1 MAFSQYLSTALLNW
15 FKGTTFPAA
24 GATLY
29 VTIHTADPG
38 NTGANS
44 DVTAEVRGTSGR
56 VAVTGSTFSSV
67 GAGGG
72 GFQISN
78 GSVIQITANAANVA
92 TRRISHFGIWDANSS
107 GNFLASGT
115 LTTAVDVVTN
125 DTVQF
130 NAGALIVRGV

>member
-24 GATLY
+24 GAN
-29 VTIHTADPG
+29 VFITIHTADPG

-44 DVTAEVRGTSGR
+44 DVTAEVRGVAGR
-56 VAVTGSTFSSV
+56 VSVAGSSFGSV
-67 GAGGG
+67 AAGGG

-78 GSVIQITANAANVA
+78 GSVIQITANAANVT
-92 TRRISHFGIWDANSS
+92 TRRISHFGVWDANSA